1 MMRLGY
7 QFLVPPTVEGP
18 KLGEVKVIASNAN
31 ITIAQAVLQN
41 TPEVKQT
48 LSSTPQIGSLSVVAT
63 EIKLRIGKATTTNLE
78 LNKVSVLLRPNI
90 KNAGLNH
97 PTPFFSTV
105 VIDRTAN
112 AEEAAKVLIKR
123 IQTQIPILST
133 LQLIA
138 VPKVLKV
145 SFDLLV
151 QRIEHTVLS
160 METDTTIS
168 LKIEKLLK
176 VATTVASNSNIS
188 LQKKI
193 QSSALTASETLTTLA
208 KIEESFLQA
217 KMDATLNVIKNNNLE
232 IDATVKTIKE
242 IQKGRQTSS
251 TDIATL
257 IEVLL
262 IRFSNTQSF
271 MKARSSLAVG
281 PFKSSLPQVKSLPA
295 KLTKKVKG
303 ISDFFPYADAGPSGT
318 IEFTGPVLNL
328 FSLQNLVT
336 AGHNFYDGS
345 KNGYQT
351 SYYYGVAFNLPYVS
365 TLHSMPSYDSTIPLN
380 YRSGNTG
387 GSYPGQFYIGGS
399 TQYVQGHFP
408 NTSFLN
414 LYHGPNT
421 RLSSLV
427 LENDGQIYQQDRVLV
442 PNYFWTNRNNA
453 SSAIGSRYIVL
464 WVPVQ
469 DGASSSQRLSEP
481 FVLDTINMNSSLQ
494 LIAGLADLVPASKVR
509 RIENAYSGS
518 GLSYLVITHKNPI
531 PNINL
536 STFANLGT
544 TLTTA
549 TPSFTGRKA
558 FVSVPFSSYIG
569 SNGTNYEKYEELD
582 FYDDSAL
589 DTRSTLGPYSHYQS
603 IRYVN
608 ENGVPGTEI
617 SAQQREAQPSLRTLQ
632 GAVQASIGGISAGVV
647 ASLANNVNHLRV
659 TYPNLVDTLY
669 DSRPVSG
676 QPRDQGYSKTRTASS
691 EQKTFTKGV
700 IDVIYLNNVIV
711 KGLVKE
717 TNLISNSII
726 AKKLQ
731 TNKQSNARSVSETIK
746 LVDKQ
751 PKSIATLSSSFI
763 SGKKQ
768 NSNFVS
774 LGTIF
779 KTAIKGIPEITQLQS
794 EQAKHT
800 TKAIPEFLSLKSAF
814 IKGTVKKELL
824 RTATIEIKHVI
835 KGIPL
840 EIFAKAQTH
849 KDVVKNIPTSF
860 SLLKSSTIRGTLQSS
875 STKSLSD
882 ITKDVIKNSTSITR
896 TSTQQNKDVKAV
908 KGSSSL
914 TLSSTLKGIL
924 QESFTITNNNI
935 TKDVIKGL
943 HSNSEAS
950 VKIRFKVIKARK
962 SFAHTESSLILGQ
975 IQKSLAST
983 NNLLNKDIEK
993 NGLQSTMGTTASDIR
1008 FSIGLNVPPASLI
1021 TDSLFIKGLLV
1032 NNKIQNI
1039 TTMNKEV
1046 QVNKSSLFRANS
1058 KKDIHVSKDISASST
1073 VKNTV
1078 IAGRAF
1084 LPVERLLVEENMK
1097 TAIKKPLLSLSRL
1110 VSHKMLYINKT
1121 INTNNTRVLTN
1132 ILPAYGI
1139 LPISKALIVS
1149 LTNVVMIRSVSSS
1162 LRTAESTALLLHKP
1176 KITSSLVNNTKIIK
1190 GILVNSD
1197 KLRSTTDTIKYVYK
1211 DNRSN
1216 VQLDNSINKDV
1227 IVLKNSKSKVKS
1239 SVIAGYA
1246 FLLKH
1251 NININSNSTKKTN
1264 KALTSEVEFDSS
1276 LVDLLPAKGIEDAAL
1291 IANSGS
1297 LYNQGY
1303 ATDYFLDGY
1312 VGEERFW

>member
-31 ITIAQAVLQN
+31 ITVAQAVLQN
-41 TPEVKQT
+41 TPEIKQT
-48 LSSTPQIGSLSVVAT
+48 LSNTPQIGSLSVVAT
-63 EIKLRIGKATTTNLE
+63 EIKLHIGKATTTNLE

-151 QRIEHTVLS
+151 QRIEHTVLT
-160 METDTTIS
+160 METDTAVS
-168 LKIEKLLK
+168 LKIEKILK

-193 QSSALTASETLTTLA
+193 QSSALTTSEALTTLA

-217 KMDATLNVIKNNNLE
+217 KMDATVNVIKNNNLE

-295 KLTKKVKG
+295 KSVKKVRG

-328 FSLQNLVT
+328 FSLQNLT
-336 AGHNFYDGS
+336 QSHYFYDAS

-365 TLHSMPSYDSTIPLN
+365 TLHSMPLYNSSIPLN
-380 YRSGNTG
+380 YKSGL
-387 GSYPGQFYIGGS
+387 GSGSNPGQFNISY
-399 TQYVQGHFP
+399 TNQYVQGHFP

-427 LENDGQIYQQDRVLV
+427 LENDGQIYQQDRVLI
-442 PNYFWTNRNNA
+442 PNYFWTNRNN
-453 SSAIGSRYIVL
+453 SSTAIGSRYIVL
-464 WVPVQ
+464 WIPVQ
-469 DGASSSQRLSEP
+469 DGALPSQRLSEP
-481 FVLDTINMNSSLQ
+481 FVLDTINMNSSLD

-509 RIENAYSGS
+509 RIENTNASGY

-536 STFANLGT
+536 STFANLGA

-558 FVSVPFSSYIG
+558 FVSVPFSSYIA
-569 SNGTNYEKYEELD
+569 SNGSTYEKYEELD

-589 DTRSTLGPYSHYQS
+589 LTRSTLGPYPHYQS

-608 ENGVPGTEI
+608 ENGVAGTEI
-617 SAQQREAQPSLRTLQ
+617 SAQQRESVPSLRTLQ
-632 GAVQASIGGISAGVV
+632 GAVQASIGGTSAGVV
-647 ASLANNVNHLRV
+647 ASLESNVNYLKV

-676 QPRDQGYSKTRTASS
+676 QPRDQGYTKAQIASS
-691 EQKTFTKGV
+691 EQKTFTKRV

-717 TNLISNSII
+717 SNLISNSII

-731 TNKQSNARSVSETIK
+731 KTKQSNARSVSETIK
-746 LVDKQ
+746 LVNKAS
-751 PKSIATLSSSFI
+751 KSKPTVSSSFI
-763 SGKKQ
+763 PGKKQ
-768 NSNFVS
+768 NSNLVS
-774 LGTIF
+774 LDTIF

-800 TKAIPEFLSLKSAF
+800 TKIIPESLSLESDF
-814 IKGTVKKELL
+814 IKGSFKKALL
-824 RTATIEIKHVI
+824 RTSTNEIKYVT
-835 KGIPL
+835 KGFPL
-840 EIFAKAQTH
+840 EVFGKTQAN
-849 KDVVKNIPTSF
+849 KDVIKNIPTSF
-860 SLLKSSTIRGTLQSS
+860 SLLESSTIKGILQSS

-882 ITKDVIKNSTSITR
+882 TTKDVIKNSTSITR
-896 TSTQQNKDVKAV
+896 TSIQQNKDVKAV
-908 KGSSSL
+908 RSSSSF
-914 TLSSTLKGIL
+914 TLSTTLKGIL

-943 HSNSEAS
+943 QSTSGAS
-950 VKIRFKVIKARK
+950 VKIRFKIIKARK
-962 SFAHTESSLILGQ
+962 SFAQTQSSLVLGQ
-975 IQKSLAST
+975 VQKSLAST

-1008 FSIGLNVPPASLI
+1008 FSLGLKLPPTNLI
-1021 TDSLFIKGLLV
+1021 TDSLFIKGLLI

-1039 TTMNKEV
+1039 TTINKDV
-1046 QVNKSSLFRANS
+1046 QANKSSLFRANS
-1058 KKDIHVSKDISASST
+1058 KKDIYVSKDISASSI

-1078 IAGRAF
+1078 IAGRAI
-1084 LPVERLLVEENMK
+1084 LPTERLLIEENLK
-1097 TAIKKPLLSLSRL
+1097 TDIKKLSLSLSRV
-1110 VSHKMLYINKT
+1110 VSDKILYIDKR
-1121 INTNNTRVLTN
+1121 INNNTTLLTN

-1139 LPISKALIVS
+1139 LPISNALIVS
-1149 LTNVVMIRSVSSS
+1149 LANIVIIRSASSS
-1162 LRTAESTALLLHKP
+1162 LSTIETAALLLHKP
-1176 KITSSLVNNTKIIK
+1176 KIASSLVNNAKIIK
-1190 GILVNSD
+1190 GIFVNTD
-1197 KLRSTTDTIKYVYK
+1197 KIRSTSDTIKYVYK
-1211 DNRSN
+1211 NNRSN

-1227 IVLKNSKSKVKS
+1227 IVPKNSKSKVES

-1246 FLLKH
+1246 FLLK
-1251 NININSNSTKKTN
+1251 NSINIISNSTKKTN

-1276 LVDLLPAKGIEDAAL
+1276 LVDLLPVKSIEDAAL